1 MSKSSKRMFHNM
13 YENDILD
20 LDTLDDL
27 EQATPIKSNKAIKK
41 AIKKPVSSKQSAEG
55 GKSSVITKP
64 VEAACN
70 KCARKVVGELV
81 ADIYLPHTDKMVPL
95 ISYTCPGCGHI
106 GRRSVMTLALP
117 LDQYERKYF
126 N

>member
-1 MSKSSKRMFHNM
+1 M

-95 ISYTCPGCGHI
+95 ISYTCLGCGHI